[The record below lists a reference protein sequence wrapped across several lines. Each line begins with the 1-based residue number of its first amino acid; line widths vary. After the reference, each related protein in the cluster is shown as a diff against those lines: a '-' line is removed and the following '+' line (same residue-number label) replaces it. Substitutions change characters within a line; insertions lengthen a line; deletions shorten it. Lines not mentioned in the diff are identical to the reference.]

1 VWVKNV
7 RIIYGKHFGSIT
19 AVFIPENQLFSIE
32 SKKSGDEFFIE
43 FETLGKKYILTMI
56 TVPEEYWKDVMN
68 ILNNSIE
75 TYIEQSNTFD
85 VLDFDWIFSISASNY
100 LYHSGFSVTIGLE
113 TFLKTEEII
122 Y

>member
-1 VWVKNV
+1 V

-100 LYHSGFSVTIGLE
+100 LYHSGFSVTRGLE